1 MKDLAIVCF
10 SCDKDEEMWPIFS
23 ICLNK
28 YWPNHPR
35 VYLLTET
42 KTSPIID
49 TICYNYPLNKWTTR
63 IIKSL
68 NDIKENKVV
77 FICDDVFLNDYVN
90 IDKLKD
96 CLKILDKEP
105 KAAYIN
111 FEMSFNYYD
120 VFCQYNGFKKKTKD
134 SDFRLSLL
142 CGIWD
147 KKKLI
152 DILSNKEGSP
162 WDVEDSGDI
171 LKYDA
176 YIVSD
181 KKVLSW
187 FRDGRAQY
195 AACHNGKWS
204 KDLPD
209 FLKKEGL
216 TMDLEK
222 KGFY

>member
-1 MKDLAIVCF
+1 
-10 SCDKDEEMWPIFS
+10 MWPIFS

-42 KTSPIID
+42 KTSPLID

-68 NDIKENKVV
+68 NDIKESKVV

-90 IDKLKD
+90 IDKLKY

-105 KAAYIN
+105 NAAYIN

-152 DILSNKEGSP
+152 DILFNKEGSP
-162 WDVEDSGDI
+162 WDVEDNGDI
-171 LKYDA
+171 LKYDV

-209 FLKKEGL
+209 FLIKEGL